1 MVSSTAPRLGAR
13 WPPVFETTS
22 MMYWRSSTANCS
34 RSRAGSLLMS
44 AGEPMVDRTEG
55 GGPGRSV
62 SSVFPADR
70 SAVLRTGTLIL
81 PVIASDILDLVR
93 ALGLSLSG
101 ACVCAEEGPL
111 LSSMTDSAAARPVII
126 DPRDRKGQA
135 NPGRGY
141 AIVPFPETRR
151 MIPLK
156 DDNPTRIVP
165 FVTVAL
171 IAANVAVFVWELLHP
186 PAAREQVI
194 RSLAVIPSEF
204 ARLGHGGGLISN
216 GMTLLTAM
224 FLHGSILHLAGN
236 MLYLWIFGNNVE
248 DVMGHARFLLFYLL
262 CGLTGSFVQIAAA
275 PLSRV
280 PMIGASGAI
289 AGVLGAYLVLF
300 PTARVLTLIFVFVF
314 ARVVPI
320 PALIVLGFW
329 FLLQLLSAG
338 EITAGGVAWFAHIGG
353 FAAGLG
359 LIVPFR
365 RRRPRQSLY

>member
-1 MVSSTAPRLGAR
+1 
-13 WPPVFETTS
+13 
-22 MMYWRSSTANCS
+22 
-34 RSRAGSLLMS
+34 
-44 AGEPMVDRTEG
+44 
-55 GGPGRSV
+55 
-62 SSVFPADR
+62 
-70 SAVLRTGTLIL
+70 
-81 PVIASDILDLVR
+81 
-93 ALGLSLSG
+93 
-101 ACVCAEEGPL
+101 
-111 LSSMTDSAAARPVII
+111 
-126 DPRDRKGQA
+126 
-135 NPGRGY
+135 
-141 AIVPFPETRR
+141 

-165 FVTVAL
+165 FVTLAL

-204 ARLGHGGGLISN
+204 ARLGHGGGLIYN

-248 DVMGHARFLLFYLL
+248 DMMGHARFLLFYLL

-314 ARVVPI
+314 ARVVRI

-338 EITAGGVAWFAHIGG
+338 GMTAGGVAWFAHIGG
-353 FAAGLG
+353 FAAGLA